1 MHYEANGVTLNG
13 NLSRL
18 LSTGARVFKKA
29 KHRFAIAQSVFR
41 GPALLLGALFMATPS
56 PVSVIT
62 AFAVLGLSL
71 MLATESLSFDEKPN
85 VAEKSA
91 GTATDAKHRE
101 ICVKVLQPL
110 GVLVG
115 EWKGVGQPKRGSN
128 AGAWSEKA
136 HSAWKFDE
144 KASGLFLS
152 FELGKQYQSAL
163 FSVAKDGTT
172 PELSLV
178 PAGGERIHLTRKD
191 EATAADSSSKEEKD
205 VAWVFESS
213 SDALPQ
219 TRCTVRI
226 ISDIRFAML
235 FEEKPTAQGSYRRLS
250 EIGLTRVGAR
260 LASGNTGER
269 QCIVTGG
276 LGTIKVSHG
285 GKTYYVCCEGCQQ
298 AFDADPVGTI
308 AAYQER
314 LKEASKK

>member
-1 MHYEANGVTLNG
+1 M
-13 NLSRL
+13 
-18 LSTGARVFKKA
+18 AR
-29 KHRFAIAQSVFR
+29 
-41 GPALLLGALFMATPS
+41 TS
-56 PVSVIT
+56 PFSVIT
-62 AFAVLGLSL
+62 AFAVFGLSL
-71 MLATESLSFDEKPN
+71 TLATKSFSFDEKSN

-101 ICVKVLQPL
+101 ICVRVLQPL

-144 KASGLFLS
+144 KVSGLFLT

-163 FSVAKDGTT
+163 FSVAKDGAT
-172 PELSLV
+172 PELSLI
-178 PAGGERIHLTRKD
+178 PASGETVHLTRKD
-191 EATAADSSSKEEKD
+191 DATAAADSSSKDKKD

-213 SDALPQ
+213 PDALPQ

-276 LGTIKVSHG
+276 LGTIKVSHE

-298 AFDADPVGTI
+298 AFDADPAGTI

>member
-1 MHYEANGVTLNG
+1 M
-13 NLSRL
+13 
-18 LSTGARVFKKA
+18 ARTSSFS
-29 KHRFAIAQSVFR
+29 FIA
-41 GPALLLGALFMATPS
+41 
-56 PVSVIT
+56 
-62 AFAVLGLSL
+62 AFAVLGLTL
-71 MLATESLSFDEKPN
+71 VLATESLSFDETSA
-85 VAEKSA
+85 VAEKSG
-91 GTATDAKHRE
+91 GTAADPKQRE

-128 AGAWSEKA
+128 IGAWSEKA

-144 KASGLFLS
+144 KASGLFLN
-152 FELGKQYQSAL
+152 FELGKQYQSVL
-163 FSVAKDGTT
+163 FSVAKDGAT
-172 PELSLV
+172 PELSLM
-178 PAGGERIHLTRKD
+178 PADGETIHLTRKD
-191 EATAADSSSKEEKD
+191 DATASDSSSKDKKD

-213 SDALPQ
+213 PDMLPQ

-276 LGTIKVSHG
+276 LGTIKVSHE

-298 AFDADPVGTI
+298 AFVADPAGTI

>member
-1 MHYEANGVTLNG
+1 
-13 NLSRL
+13 
-18 LSTGARVFKKA
+18 
-29 KHRFAIAQSVFR
+29 
-41 GPALLLGALFMATPS
+41 MATSS
-56 PVSVIT
+56 PFSVIA
-62 AFAVLGLSL
+62 AFAVLGFSL
-71 MLATESLSFDEKPN
+71 ALATESLSFDEKPN
-85 VAEKSA
+85 AAEKSA
-91 GTATDAKHRE
+91 GTVTDAKHRD
-101 ICVKVLQPL
+101 ICVRVLQPL

-144 KASGLFLS
+144 KASGLFLN
-152 FELGKQYQSAL
+152 FELGKQYQSVL
-163 FSVAKDGTT
+163 FSVAEDGAT
-172 PELSLV
+172 PVLSLT
-178 PAGGERIHLTRKD
+178 PADGESIHLTRKD
-191 EATAADSSSKEEKD
+191 YATEAYTSSKAATVVD
-205 VAWVFESS
+205 WVFESS
-213 SDALPQ
+213 PDTLPQ
-219 TRCTVRI
+219 MRCTVRI

-276 LGTIKVSHG
+276 LGTIKVSHE

-298 AFDADPVGTI
+298 AFDADPAGTI

>member
-1 MHYEANGVTLNG
+1 MVRT
-13 NLSRL
+13 SPF
-18 LSTGARVFKKA
+18 SF
-29 KHRFAIAQSVFR
+29 IA
-41 GPALLLGALFMATPS
+41 
-56 PVSVIT
+56 
-62 AFAVLGLSL
+62 AFAVLWLSL
-71 MLATESLSFDEKPN
+71 TLATESLSFDEKSN
-85 VAEKSA
+85 VVEKSA
-91 GTATDAKHRE
+91 GTIANSKHRE
-101 ICVKVLQPL
+101 NCVRVLQPL

-136 HSAWKFDE
+136 HSAWKFDDNV
-144 KASGLFLS
+144 SGLLLN
-152 FELGKQYQSAL
+152 FEPGKQYQSVL
-163 FSVAKDGTT
+163 FSIAQDGAT
-172 PELSLV
+172 PELSLT
-178 PAGGERIHLTRKD
+178 PTGGQTILLTKKD
-191 EATAADSSSKEEKD
+191 DSTAADSSDKAAKD
-205 VAWVFESS
+205 VAWIFESS
-213 SDALPQ
+213 PDTMPQ
-219 TRCTVRI
+219 ARCTIRI

-276 LGTIKVSHG
+276 LGTIKVSHE

-298 AFDADPVGTI
+298 AFDADPAGTI